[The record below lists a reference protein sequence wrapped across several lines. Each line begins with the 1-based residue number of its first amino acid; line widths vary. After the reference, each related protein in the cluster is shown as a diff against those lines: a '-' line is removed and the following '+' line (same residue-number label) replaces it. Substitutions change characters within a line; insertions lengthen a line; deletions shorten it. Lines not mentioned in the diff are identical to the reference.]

1 MDKGEDMIIRAR
13 FLFVILPIL
22 LLQISG
28 IVHAE
33 SDITKVFKYEFP
45 VAYKRLYKSHT
56 VTFSHSRHAMEL
68 KITCV
73 RCHHTLEPGAV
84 AVEDTCRDCHGAE
97 ARRNQPKRPIRREER
112 VLPYL
117 IALHDM
123 CADCH
128 KAVKKNNPDVGVP
141 LACWRCHV
149 RQKK

>member
-1 MDKGEDMIIRAR
+1 MIIR
-13 FLFVILPIL
+13 VISLIGIIPIL
-22 LLQISG
+22 LLLGHG
-28 IVHAE
+28 IGCTE
-33 SDITKVFKYEFP
+33 SEIPKVYKYEFP
-45 VAYKRLYKSHT
+45 VALKRLYKSHT
-56 VTFSHSRHAMEL
+56 VTFAHSRHAMEF

-73 RCHHTLEPGAV
+73 QCHHTLEPGAV
-84 AVEDTCRDCHGAE
+84 AVENPCIDCHGTE
-97 ARRNQPKRPIRREER
+97 ARRNQQNRPIPREER

-128 KAVKKNNPDVGVP
+128 KAVKKNNPHVGVP